1 MIPLLKNELIISDE
15 IIEIRYDLT
24 SFGLSIYDHHNIDG
38 LQPFLHLIQSQ
49 GNKQISSNGLMG
61 VVADGVP
68 VSAKVVLIQE
78 IDGLLFEVG
87 STLTEDGAWNVKQLN
102 DFNTICI
109 AIKEGYNSGTVSQVI
124 PEE

>member
-1 MIPLLKNELIISDE
+1 MIPLLKNELLISDE
-15 IIEIRYDLT
+15 SIEIRYDLT

-38 LQPFLHLIQSQ
+38 LHPFLHLIQSQ

-102 DFNTICI
+102 DLSTICI
-109 AIKEGYNSGTVSQVI
+109 AIKEGYNTGTVSQVI
-124 PEE
+124 PEG